1 MQLLWKVIR
10 RLQTKIPTDNE
21 IEALARLSEIVD
33 ARIVEI
39 KESGHYLLNL
49 ELPENKVYMVIC
61 VDTIDEYKTLA
72 RHFFK
77 KFMSFSGQIK
87 FDIIEGDGND
97 VCDDRKST

>member
-1 MQLLWKVIR
+1 MVNR
-10 RLQTKIPTDNE
+10 CLQTEKIPTDRE

-39 KESGHYLLNL
+39 KESGHYFLNI
-49 ELPENKVYMVIC
+49 ELPEDKVYIVIQ
-61 VDTIDEYKTLA
+61 VSDIDKYKEVA

-87 FDIIEGDGND
+87 FDITKGDD
-97 VCDDRKST
+97 E